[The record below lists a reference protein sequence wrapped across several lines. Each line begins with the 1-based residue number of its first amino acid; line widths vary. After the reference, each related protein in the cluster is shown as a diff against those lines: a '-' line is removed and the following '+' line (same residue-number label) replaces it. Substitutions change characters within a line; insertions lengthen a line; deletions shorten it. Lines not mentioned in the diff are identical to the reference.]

1 MTEALT
7 IERSNPVDEMLSDE
21 EVIEYFLD
29 CCREDREGL
38 TLARAMA
45 FAVQSLGEARTAKLM
60 IPTRVKLEQETQEA
74 QQACLLTTHST
85 PESAP
90 KTS

>member
-1 MTEALT
+1 MTEALK

-60 IPTRVKLEQETQEA
+60 IPTRLNNPRLKA
-74 QQACLLTTHST
+74 RGFLTRCRLS
-85 PESAP
+85 
-90 KTS
+90 

>member
-1 MTEALT
+1 MTEALK

-60 IPTRVKLEQETQEA
+60 IPAGLNKPRVKARGFLREI
-74 QQACLLTTHST
+74 L
-85 PESAP
+85 
-90 KTS
+90 

>member
-1 MTEALT
+1 LPRLIGKLREKTVTEALK

-60 IPTRVKLEQETQEA
+60 IPAGLNNPRVKARGFLREI
-74 QQACLLTTHST
+74 L
-85 PESAP
+85 
-90 KTS
+90 

>member
-1 MTEALT
+1 MTEALK

-60 IPTRVKLEQETQEA
+60 SPAGLHNPRVKARGFLREI
-74 QQACLLTTHST
+74 L
-85 PESAP
+85 
-90 KTS
+90 

>member
-1 MTEALT
+1 MTEALK

-60 IPTRVKLEQETQEA
+60 IPTRLNNPRLKA
-74 QQACLLTTHST
+74 RGFLTRCRLSRN
-85 PESAP
+85 SQGF
-90 KTS
+90 

>member
-1 MTEALT
+1 MTEALK

-45 FAVQSLGEARTAKLM
+45 FAVQSLGEARTVKLM
-60 IPTRVKLEQETQEA
+60 IPAGLNNPRVKARGFLREI
-74 QQACLLTTHST
+74 L
-85 PESAP
+85 
-90 KTS
+90 

>member
-1 MTEALT
+1 MTEALK

-60 IPTRVKLEQETQEA
+60 IPTRLNNPRLKA
-74 QQACLLTTHST
+74 RGFLTRCRLSRNRQGF
-85 PESAP
+85 
-90 KTS
+90 

>member
-1 MTEALT
+1 MTEALK

-60 IPTRVKLEQETQEA
+60 IPTRLNNQRLKA
-74 QQACLLTTHST
+74 RGFLTRCRLSRNRQGF
-85 PESAP
+85 
-90 KTS
+90 

>member
-1 MTEALT
+1 MAKVSMT
-7 IERSNPVDEMLSDE
+7 SN
-21 EVIEYFLD
+21 
-29 CCREDREGL
+29 EGL